1 MPTPTPQEATRRWL
15 NNLSAAG
22 ETIRQGVEA
31 VSVSPTQQAAESAD
45 RFIQGVQ
52 ESVAS
57 GKWQDCLRAV
67 SLSDWKNAFVSKL
80 SRIPTGARSAEPKMV
95 SFFQDFLPFVERE
108 VSALPPRGS
117 FEQNKARMLQMVDAL
132 HNYRRTR

>member
-31 VSVSPTQQAAESAD
+31 VSVSPTQMAAESAD

-57 GKWQDCLRAV
+57 GKWQDGLRAV

-80 SRIPTGARSAEPKMV
+80 SRIPTGARSAEPKMI

-108 VSALPPRGS
+108 VSSLPPRGS

-132 HNYRRTR
+132 HNYRRRR

>member
-57 GKWQDCLRAV
+57 GKWQDGLRAV

-132 HNYRRTR
+132 HNYRRSR

>member
-31 VSVSPTQQAAESAD
+31 VSVSPTQQAAEAAD

-57 GKWQDCLRAV
+57 GKWQSGLRNV
-67 SLSDWKNAFVSKL
+67 SLSDWKEAFVSKL
-80 SRIPTGARSAEPKMV
+80 SRIPTGARAAEPTMGA
-95 SFFQDFLPFVERE
+95 FFQDFLPFGERE
-108 VSALPPRGS
+108 VSSLPPRGS

-132 HNYRRTR
+132 HNYRRSR

>member
-1 MPTPTPQEATRRWL
+1 VPTPTPQEATRRWL

-57 GKWQDCLRAV
+57 GKWQDGLRAV

-132 HNYRRTR
+132 HNYRRSR

>member
-31 VSVSPTQQAAESAD
+31 VSVSPTSQAAENAD
-45 RFIQGVQ
+45 RFLSGIQ

-57 GKWQDCLRAV
+57 GKWQSGLRAV
-67 SLSDWKNAFVSKL
+67 SLSDWKEAFVSKI
-80 SRIPTGARSAEPKMV
+80 SRIPTGARAAEPKMV
-95 SFFQDFLPFVERE
+95 SFFQDFLPFVER
-108 VSALPPRGS
+108 VVASLPPRGS
-117 FEQNKARMLQMVDAL
+117 FEQNKARMLQTVDEL
-132 HNYRRTR
+132 HNYRRSR